1 MKTLILGVGNP
12 ILTDDSVG
20 ICAANEIKKLFLPNV
35 EVIETS
41 LAGISLLEYVVGY
54 ERLIII
60 DSIKT
65 EKAFSIDSRFLIEIP
80 LGKDTKIKTEKEAP
94 GTLYKLKLEDL
105 GNSATLSYS
114 HGMNI
119 RTAIELG
126 RKLGYKIPKI
136 IEIYAIEIKD
146 NTTFGEECTPAV
158 KSKIPGI
165 VDEIT
170 KIIKSDS
177 PPS

>member
-20 ICAANEIKKLFLPNV
+20 ICVANEIKKLSLPNV

-65 EKAFSIDSRFLIEIP
+65 EK
-80 LGKDTKIKTEKEAP
+80 EAP
-94 GTLYKLKLEDL
+94 GTLYKLKLEDI
-105 GNSATLSYS
+105 GNSATTSYS
-114 HGMNI
+114 HGINI
-119 RTAIELG
+119 RTAIGLG

-177 PPS
+177 PQHLP

>member
-1 MKTLILGVGNP
+1 MKTLVLGVGNP

-20 ICAANEIKKLFLPNV
+20 ICVANEIEKFSLPNV

-41 LAGISLLEYVVGY
+41 LAGISLLDYVVKY

-65 EKAFSIDSRFLIEIP
+65 EKEI
-80 LGKDTKIKTEKEAP
+80 P
-94 GTLYKLKLEDL
+94 GTLYKLKLEDI
-105 GNSATLSYS
+105 GTSSAPSYS

-126 RKLGYKIPKI
+126 RKLGYEIPKI
-136 IEIYAIEIKD
+136 IEIYAIEIED

>member
-20 ICAANEIKKLFLPNV
+20 ICVANEIEKLSLPDI
-35 EVIETS
+35 EVIKTS
-41 LAGISLLEYVVGY
+41 LAGISLLDYIGEY

-65 EKAFSIDSRFLIEIP
+65 EKE
-80 LGKDTKIKTEKEAP
+80 TP
-94 GTLYKLKLEDL
+94 GTLYKLNLEDIET
-105 GNSATLSYS
+105 SSTLSYS
-114 HGMNI
+114 HGVNI

-126 RKLGYKIPKI
+126 RKLGYKIPQI
-136 IEIYAIEIKD
+136 IEIYAIEIED
-146 NTTFGEECTPAV
+146 NTTFGEECTPGV

>member
-12 ILTDDSVG
+12 ILTDDAVG
-20 ICAANEIKKLFLPNV
+20 ICVANEIKKLSLPHV

-41 LAGISLLEYVVGY
+41 LAGISLLDYVVGY

-65 EKAFSIDSRFLIEIP
+65 EK
-80 LGKDTKIKTEKEAP
+80 EAP
-94 GTLYKLKLEDL
+94 GTLYKLKLEDI
-105 GNSATLSYS
+105 GNSATPSYS
-114 HGMNI
+114 HEMNI

-126 RKLGYKIPKI
+126 RNLGYKMPKI

-146 NTTFGEECTPAV
+146 NTTFGEECNPAV

-177 PPS
+177 PQHSP

>member
-20 ICAANEIKKLFLPNV
+20 ICVANEIEKLSLPDI
-35 EVIETS
+35 EVIKTS
-41 LAGISLLEYVVGY
+41 LAGISLLDYIVEY

-60 DSIKT
+60 DSV
-65 EKAFSIDSRFLIEIP
+65 
-80 LGKDTKIKTEKEAP
+80 KTEKEIP
-94 GTLYKLKLEDL
+94 GTLYKLNLEDI
-105 GNSATLSYS
+105 GTSSTPSYS
-114 HGMNI
+114 HGVNI

-126 RKLGYKIPKI
+126 SKLGYKIPQI
-136 IEIYAIEIKD
+136 IEIYAIEIED

>member
-12 ILTDDSVG
+12 ILTDDAVG
-20 ICAANEIKKLFLPNV
+20 ICVADEIKKLSLPNV

-65 EKAFSIDSRFLIEIP
+65 EKEV
-80 LGKDTKIKTEKEAP
+80 P
-94 GTLYKLKLEDL
+94 GTLYKLKLEDIS
-105 GNSATLSYS
+105 NSATTSYS
-114 HGMNI
+114 HGVNI
-119 RTAIELG
+119 RTVIELG

-146 NTTFGEECTPAV
+146 NTTFSEECTPAV
-158 KSKIPGI
+158 KNKIPGI
-165 VDEIT
+165 VDEIA

-177 PPS
+177 PQHLP

>member
-1 MKTLILGVGNP
+1 MGVGNP

-20 ICAANEIKKLFLPNV
+20 ICVANEIEKLSLPDI
-35 EVIETS
+35 EVIKTS
-41 LAGISLLEYVVGY
+41 LAGISLLDYIGEY

-65 EKAFSIDSRFLIEIP
+65 EKE
-80 LGKDTKIKTEKEAP
+80 TP
-94 GTLYKLKLEDL
+94 GTLYKLNLEDI
-105 GNSATLSYS
+105 GTFSTPSYS
-114 HGMNI
+114 HGVNI

-126 RKLGYKIPKI
+126 RKLGYKIPQI
-136 IEIYAIEIKD
+136 IEIYAIEIED
-146 NTTFGEECTPAV
+146 NTTFGEECTPGV